1 MISTED
7 EFTTRLPI
15 ASSLSKQIPMTLE
28 LEVEAVKRRL
38 PASIEYYR
46 TMVTTLD
53 RIQKRSE
60 ANAVDYT
67 RFSLAVGYVILLSLS
82 LYSVC
87 VLFSFSLDL

>member
-15 ASSLSKQIPMTLE
+15 ASSLSKQIPMTLD

-46 TMVTTLD
+46 TMVATLD

-60 ANAVDYT
+60 ASAADYT
-67 RFSLAVGYVILLSLS
+67 RFSLAVGYVFLLSFFFRMGVVFFLA
-82 LYSVC
+82 
-87 VLFSFSLDL
+87 

>member
-1 MISTED
+1 
-7 EFTTRLPI
+7 
-15 ASSLSKQIPMTLE
+15 MTLE

-60 ANAVDYT
+60 ASAADYT
-67 RFSLAVGYVILLSLS
+67 RFSLAVGYVFLLSFS
-82 LYSVC
+82 SFDAW
-87 VLFSFSLDL
+87 VLFTFSLDL